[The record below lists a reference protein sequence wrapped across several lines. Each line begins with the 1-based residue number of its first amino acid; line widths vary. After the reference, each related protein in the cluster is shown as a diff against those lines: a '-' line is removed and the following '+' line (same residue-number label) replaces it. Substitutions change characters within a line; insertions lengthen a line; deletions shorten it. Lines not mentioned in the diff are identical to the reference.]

1 MKHVKVFSKFNE
13 DHSRPEFRKPN
24 KVRYEDFC
32 KKLVNFGKAD
42 FTKFE
47 KEFFNKFYKENIN
60 SGTITQKFLETNN
73 LLLVL
78 VITQAK
84 LKLLN

>member
-60 SGTITQKFLETNN
+60 SGTIT
-73 LLLVL
+73 
-78 VITQAK
+78 
-84 LKLLN
+84 